1 MDNNHPF
8 DKVFNPAPLRDLSD
22 GDLALHVETVAD
34 VFDDHPAYK
43 DKTLPPWIIGP
54 EHLRGYSA
62 NLRHLSHAA
71 KLDESKEPERQQVRE
86 KNIQG
91 VTFSK
96 QYVVMFAAHENNPGL
111 LETIITEPRHRN
123 YTKEVP
129 RKPGGTKKFSVKHNT
144 GVTGSIIAAVNAW
157 EGKGTVELQICEGDP
172 TIESSWRTVNIFHS
186 CRIVVE
192 GLESAKRCYFRAR
205 LRNDAGNGPW
215 SEVIELII
223 L

>member
-1 MDNNHPF
+1 MDSNHIFNP
-8 DKVFNPAPLRDLSD
+8 VFNPAPLRDLSD

-43 DKTLPPWIIGP
+43 DKTLPPCIIGP
-54 EHLRGYSA
+54 EHLRGHSA

-71 KLDESKEPERQQVRE
+71 SLDESKEPDRQQARE
-86 KNIQG
+86 KNIQA

-96 QYVVMFAAHENNPGL
+96 QYVVMYAAHENDPGL
-111 LETIITEPRHRN
+111 LEAMVAEPRHRN
-123 YTKEVP
+123 YTREVP
-129 RKPGGTKKFSVKHNT
+129 KAPGATKKFSVKHNP
-144 GVTGSIIAAVNAW
+144 GVSGSILAAVNAW
-157 EGKGTVELQICEGDP
+157 DGKGTVELQICEGDP
-172 TIESSWRTVNIFHS
+172 ANEASWRTVNIFHS
-186 CRIVVE
+186 CRMLVE
-192 GLESAKRCYFRAR
+192 GLEAAKRCFFRAR